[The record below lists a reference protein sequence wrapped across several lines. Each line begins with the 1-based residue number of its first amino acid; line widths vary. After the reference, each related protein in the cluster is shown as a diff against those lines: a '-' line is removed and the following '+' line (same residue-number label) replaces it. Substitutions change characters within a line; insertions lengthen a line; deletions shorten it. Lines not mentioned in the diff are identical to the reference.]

1 MYFLYADVAPGG
13 DLQLVLH
20 ALGDP
25 TRRRILDRLAAGPET
40 VGALAREEGISQP
53 AVSQHLRVLREA
65 GLVEDRRVGRQRWY
79 RAESAGL
86 ATLQVYLEGTMAR
99 IRSNGSSD
107 HTRPGEA

>member
-13 DLQLVLH
+13 DLQVVLH

-25 TRRRILDRLAAGPET
+25 TRRRILDRLTAGTET
-40 VGALAREEGISQP
+40 VGRLAREEGISQP

-65 GLVEDRRVGRQRWY
+65 GLVEDQRVGRQRWY

-86 ATLQVYLEGTMAR
+86 ATLHAYLEGAIAR
-99 IRSNGSSD
+99 IRSNGSPD
-107 HTRPGEA
+107 PTRPAGA